1 MSNSEKAIEKA
12 KGALVKKEEAK
23 QPTTISQWLSSEG
36 FKAQMALVLPKH
48 IESDRMARICLGA
61 IRQNPKL
68 GQCNVNS
75 LLGAVMQS
83 AMLGLEPSS
92 LGHCYFVPYGQEVQF
107 ILGYKGMIELMMRSG
122 KTTGINV
129 EIIYENDEIDV
140 DLGVN
145 RKLNHKPYYLCGKKE
160 KGEPI
165 AVYMTV
171 QWANGQMWFN
181 IVGMDEVWQHKAK
194 SKSANSS
201 NSPWHT
207 DEEAMIKKT
216 AVRIS
221 SKYVPQSLEW
231 RTLDSNRVNLEEVDE
246 SVKNIDES
254 HLLALPTENI
264 IDVDPETGEVL
275 REQA

>member
-1 MSNSEKAIEKA
+1 MSNTEKALSKA
-12 KGALVKKEEAK
+12 KETMALAKKEEK
-23 QPTTISQWLSSEG
+23 PKTIGDWLSSEG
-36 FKAQMALVLPKH
+36 FKNQMALVLPKH

-68 GQCNVNS
+68 GRCNLNS

-129 EIIYENDEIDV
+129 EIIYENDEFDV

-194 SKSANSS
+194 SKSAHSNSS
-201 NSPWHT
+201 PWFT

-221 SKYVPQSLEW
+221 AKYVPQSLEW
-231 RTLDSNRVNLEEVDE
+231 RTLDSNIVNVDDVDE
-246 SVKNIDES
+246 SIKNIDENNFID
-254 HLLALPTENI
+254 LPQEDI
-264 IDVDPETGEVL
+264 IEIESEEEADVKLG
-275 REQA
+275 